1 MRSSPPLAVIRRL
14 TISPCPRRLL
24 ALFRPPAGAVP
35 AFLSRLAFLSLLVS
49 LFRQIYVL
57 RSSASL
63 SLPLDALPVLPPM
76 LVAFLAYRADTLADE
91 KRLLWTLAPVGAQ
104 VIALLLD
111 WEARRVVVDAEG
123 LRGLMYDAPEA

>member
-1 MRSSPPLAVIRRL
+1 MSEAKLRLRRAFIAPGDDGPGDSSLPGEVLDH
-14 TISPCPRRLL
+14 S
-24 ALFRPPAGAVP
+24 
-35 AFLSRLAFLSLLVS
+35 AFLNVLVS
-49 LFRQIYVL
+49 LSRQIYVL
-57 RSSASL
+57 RTTNPL
-63 SLPLDALPVLPPM
+63 SLPLDALPVLPTL
-76 LVAFLAYRADTLADE
+76 LVAVLAYLADSLADE